1 MFTFKPAIW
10 RNSTLYELPRPIVSV
25 RLLDSFDF
33 EQFKVPLAAGDA
45 VEGRSQN
52 GVDVSI
58 EGQIGTQAGQLKTD
72 EASMFTAIETLRA
85 NLAADSPEDSYELFL
100 YHDPGSS
107 TYRSLR
113 GCSTVRF
120 EYDLSDPHLFTY
132 AVVVHATDPEIYT
145 QAPS

>member
-33 EQFKVPLAAGDA
+33 EQFKVPLAAGDTI
-45 VEGRSQN
+45 EGRSQN

-58 EGQIGTQAGQLKTD
+58 EGQIGTQAGDLKAG
-72 EASMFTAIETLRA
+72 EASMFAAIETLRA
-85 NLAADSPEDSYELFL
+85 NLAAASPEETYELFL
-100 YHDPGSS
+100 YHDAGTA

-113 GCSTVRF
+113 GCTTVRF
-120 EYDLSDPHLFTY
+120 EYDLSDARLFTY
-132 AVVVHATDPEIYT
+132 AVVIHAEDAEIYAE
-145 QAPS
+145 APG

>member
-10 RNSTLYELPRPIVSV
+10 RNSTLYELPRPVVSV

-58 EGQIGTQAGQLKTD
+58 EGQIGTQSGQLKAD
-72 EASMFTAIETLRA
+72 EATMFAAIEALRA
-85 NLAADSPEDSYELFL
+85 HLAADTPEDTYELFL
-100 YHDPGSS
+100 YHDTGSS

-120 EYDLSDPHLFTY
+120 EYDISDPHLFTY
-132 AVVVHATDPEIYT
+132 SVVIHAQDPEIYT